1 MLTAARRGYIV
12 SHMDNLSS
20 NLDLVFGALADP
32 TRRAVL
38 KRLGE
43 GEASIGELAQP
54 FDMALPSL
62 MKHVRVLEA
71 VGLVESQKSGRVR
84 TCRLKPAAMTDAEH
98 WLVEQR
104 AVWEARLDRLDAY
117 VKAIERKSR
126 EKQSREKKSRKRKLK

>member
-1 MLTAARRGYIV
+1 
-12 SHMDNLSS
+12 MDNLSS

-98 WLVEQR
+98 WLVQQR

-117 VKAIERKSR
+117 VKTIEK
-126 EKQSREKKSRKRKLK
+126 KSREKKSRKRRLK

>member
-1 MLTAARRGYIV
+1 
-12 SHMDNLSS
+12 MDNLSS
-20 NLDLVFGALADP
+20 SLDLVFGALADP

-38 KRLGE
+38 ERLGE

-98 WLVEQR
+98 WLVAQR
-104 AVWEARLDRLDAY
+104 AVWEARLDRLEAY
-117 VKAIERKSR
+117 VKTI
-126 EKQSREKKSRKRKLK
+126 EKKSRKRRLK

>member
-1 MLTAARRGYIV
+1 
-12 SHMDNLSS
+12 MDNLSS
-20 NLDLVFGALADP
+20 SLDLVFGALADP

-43 GEASIGELAQP
+43 GDASIGQLAQP

-71 VGLVESQKSGRVR
+71 VGLVESQKRGRVR
-84 TCRLKPAAMTDAEH
+84 TCRLRPAAMSEAER

-104 AVWEARLDRLDAY
+104 AAWEARLDRLEAY
-117 VKAIERKSR
+117 VKTIET
-126 EKQSREKKSRKRKLK
+126 

>member
-1 MLTAARRGYIV
+1 
-12 SHMDNLSS
+12 MDNLSS
-20 NLDLVFGALADP
+20 RLDLVFGALADP

-38 KRLGE
+38 ERLGQ

-84 TCRLKPAAMTDAEH
+84 TCWLKPAAMTGAER

-104 AVWEARLDRLDAY
+104 AVWETRLDRLEVY
-117 VKAIERKSR
+117 VKAI
-126 EKQSREKKSRKRKLK
+126 EKKSRKRRLK

>member
-1 MLTAARRGYIV
+1 M
-12 SHMDNLSS
+12 
-20 NLDLVFGALADP
+20 FGALADP

-43 GEASIGELAQP
+43 GDASIGELARP

-98 WLVEQR
+98 WLAEQR
-104 AVWEARLDRLDAY
+104 AVCEARLDRLEAY
-117 VKAIERKSR
+117 VKTIENGI
-126 EKQSREKKSRKRKLK
+126 